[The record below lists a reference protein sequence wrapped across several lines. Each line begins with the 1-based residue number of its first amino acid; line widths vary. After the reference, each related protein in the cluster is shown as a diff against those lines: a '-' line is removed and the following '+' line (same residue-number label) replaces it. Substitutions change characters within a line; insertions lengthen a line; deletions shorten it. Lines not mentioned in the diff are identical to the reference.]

1 MLIKHRDFIQIYA
14 LARNASQMLESS
26 NCSVNDS
33 SRSFCFIQLSRGR
46 KVRFCLCYLQKSNRY
61 AKSLINANSFP
72 NVMSPP
78 YFFLAECK
86 VGFKGRGGVGRN
98 FLGGG
103 GGKIHYF
110 VYLIIITFRHSQ
122 SPSFTHKKILTSF
135 RRNPISCYSIESGQH
150 FIYVYIKKSPLLPPV
165 ISILSII
172 FLGVPSVS
180 VTEVN

>member
-103 GGKIHYF
+103 GGQNSLFCIFDYNNIQAQPKPVLHAQENFDKLQEKSNLMLFHRIWATLYICIYQE
-110 VYLIIITFRHSQ
+110 VPPSPTRDKHS
-122 SPSFTHKKILTSF
+122 FHHF
-135 RRNPISCYSIESGQH
+135 SGCAKR
-150 FIYVYIKKSPLLPPV
+150 FGDGS
-165 ISILSII
+165 
-172 FLGVPSVS
+172 
-180 VTEVN
+180 